1 MTSGSQDVEK
11 KVEQALIEFDELK
24 SEAMINSRKN
34 SRENLPYS
42 NQNMQPNFAGV
53 QPVFSLMEENS
64 IEMFDI
70 KESDSM

>member
-42 NQNMQPNFAGV
+42 NQNM
-53 QPVFSLMEENS
+53 
-64 IEMFDI
+64 
-70 KESDSM
+70 